1 MHLLAVGVNLGHALA
16 FIQQQRRSTM
26 KLFLPLSVLVL
37 LGIFTPNMFA
47 DPVLTITDG
56 VGAGAFVETPIA
68 GGETWV
74 YTDDSTTIL
83 GLGVLQTDNDVLSAT
98 FTDVA
103 GVALLNVTDVC
114 ANIGVLAPAN
124 PCAGFAFSDTS
135 LGIPYVI
142 SATGDLAAAVDLNAG
157 ALGIDLAGLS
167 VGNGTASIGFNNPP
181 PSVTPEPSALTLLGT
196 GLLGLAGAVKR
207 KYYA

>member
-1 MHLLAVGVNLGHALA
+1 MQVSAADAKLGNAVAL
-16 FIQQQRRSTM
+16 IQQQRRSTM

-37 LGIFTPNMFA
+37 IGIFTPNMFA

-56 VGAGAFVETPIA
+56 VAAGALVETPIA

-74 YTDDSTTIL
+74 YTDDSTTLL
-83 GLGVLQTDNDVLSAT
+83 GLGLTQTDNDVLTAT

-103 GVALLNVTDVC
+103 GVALLNITDVC
-114 ANIGVLAPAN
+114 ANVGVLAPAN

-135 LGIPYVI
+135 LGVPYVI
-142 SATGDLAAAVDLNAG
+142 SATGDLAAAIDLNAG
-157 ALGIDLAGLS
+157 ALGVDLGGAS
-167 VGNGTASIGFNNPP
+167 VGSGNASIGFNNP

-196 GLLGLAGAVKR
+196 GLLGVAGIVRR
-207 KYYA
+207 KFYA

>member
-1 MHLLAVGVNLGHALA
+1 LRWLTIGAAVAYRNA
-16 FIQQQRRSTM
+16 IRRSTM

-47 DPVLTITDG
+47 DPVLTVNGG
-56 VGAGAFVETPIA
+56 VAGGVLVETPIA

-74 YTDDSTTIL
+74 YTDDTVDVSVIPPY
-83 GLGVLQTDNDVLSAT
+83 VLTDNDVFAAT
-98 FTDVA
+98 FTDIA
-103 GVALLNVTDVC
+103 GVALLNVTDICVN
-114 ANIGVLAPAN
+114 AGVLAPAN

-135 LGIPYVI
+135 LGIPYLI
-142 SATGDLAAAVDLNAG
+142 SATGDLAAAINLNVG

-167 VGNGTASIGFNNPP
+167 IGSGTASIGFNNPP

-196 GLLGLAGAVKR
+196 GLLGLAGVVKR
-207 KYYA
+207 KFYA